1 MLGKKITPWMR
12 RRDTRFVNTIPTS
25 IEIVLGLTPLII
37 LVYSQVAFSLL
48 LPLPLVPR
56 WWFTRNRDLM
66 GVFSNRRITT
76 ILAGIFVLLIIGLNI
91 MLLYF
96 TFTGAS

>member
-1 MLGKKITPWMR
+1 MAKFMLSL
-12 RRDTRFVNTIPTS
+12 RDENFK
-25 IEIVLGLTPLII
+25 LLT
-37 LVYSQVAFSLL
+37 
-48 LPLPLVPR
+48 
-56 WWFTRNRDLM
+56 
-66 GVFSNRRITT
+66 TT